1 MIDITSLVRDL
12 GAAPLAIGIGV
23 VALLVYSII
32 KGGKSGGSGSSSSGS
47 SSSGG
52 STTPPPA
59 NPTGGA

>member
-12 GAAPLAIGIGV
+12 GAGPLAIGIGV
-23 VALLVYSII
+23 VALLVYSIVKGG
-32 KGGKSGGSGSSSSGS
+32 KGGKSGGSGSSSSG
-47 SSSGG
+47 GG

>member
-1 MIDITSLVRDL
+1 MIDLTSLVRDL
-12 GAAPLAIGIGV
+12 GPAQLAIGIGV
-23 VALLVYSII
+23 VALLVYSIAKGG
-32 KGGKSGGSGSSSSGS
+32 KGGKSGGSGS

>member
-12 GAAPLAIGIGV
+12 GAVPLAIGIGV
-23 VALLVYSII
+23 VALLVYSIVKGG
-32 KGGKSGGSGSSSSGS
+32 KGGKSGGSGSSSSG
-47 SSSGG
+47 GG